1 MGKDYE
7 TRFRESGKGVAGYA
21 DFGAL
26 GDGKTDDTPA
36 LTRATVNKLRRG
48 SAIDVIGCTNFAHDK
63 PFLTLLPLAST
74 PLRGFSA
81 TPTPSSMVT
90 NP

>member
-36 LTRATVNKLRRG
+36 LTRAHTYANKQG
-48 SAIDVIGCTNFAHDK
+48 
-63 PFLTLLPLAST
+63 LPVAADSGRPMDDT
-74 PLRGFSA
+74 
-81 TPTPSSMVT
+81 TTK
-90 NP
+90 